1 MQNGFNKEILI
12 NFFNSKRDV
21 NSNIEIV
28 STSIVLSVD
37 EVLKNKETYNARVYF
52 LYLEKQGFEKNLSKF
67 FVDTMHL
74 EKDTFKLFEKYKY
87 YLLVSYNYLDDGI
100 LVKLYDK
107 IFSKYVE
114 FIIPENNKDLED
126 LIIRAKNFC
135 IKDCKLKEIIFKR

>member
-1 MQNGFNKEILI
+1 
-12 NFFNSKRDV
+12 
-21 NSNIEIV
+21 
-28 STSIVLSVD
+28 
-37 EVLKNKETYNARVYF
+37 
-52 LYLEKQGFEKNLSKF
+52 
-67 FVDTMHL
+67 MHL

-135 IKDCKLKEIIFKR
+135 IKDGKLKEIIFKR